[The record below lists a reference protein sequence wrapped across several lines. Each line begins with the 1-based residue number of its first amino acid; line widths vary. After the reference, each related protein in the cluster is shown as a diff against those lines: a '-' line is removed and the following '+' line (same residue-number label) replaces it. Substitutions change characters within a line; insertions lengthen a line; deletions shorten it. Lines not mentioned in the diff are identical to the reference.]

1 MQDAEVVLGVLRER
15 GRRGLPCDELYRQL
29 FNPQLYLLAYGR
41 IYSNQGAM
49 TPGVTPETADGMSM
63 AKIESIIDAMRHER
77 YRFSPVRR
85 IYIPKRDGT
94 LRPLGL
100 PTWSDKLVG
109 EVIRLLLEAYHEP
122 QFSDHSHGYRP
133 GRGCHTAL
141 RDVGETWTGTVWFI
155 EGDISDCF
163 GSLDHD
169 RMIEI
174 LAEKIHDARFL
185 RLMRNMLTA
194 GYLEDWVWGATYSG
208 APQGGVV
215 SPVLSNIYLHK
226 LDEFVETVLIPD
238 YTRGRGRVNNPAY
251 QKVRHARM
259 RARQCGDRA
268 EARDLLRRMHSMP
281 SGDPH
286 DPGYRRLRYSRYA
299 DDHLLGFIGTKAEA
313 EQIKQRLAA
322 FLRDDLNLEMS
333 KAKTLIT
340 HACTR
345 AARYLSYEITT
356 QHCDT
361 KQTRPRHGTRPDT
374 RSGKRRTANGRIKL
388 GVPADVI
395 TAQCSR
401 YMRRGKP
408 ARRTTLINRD
418 DHDIIAAYGAEY
430 RGIIQ
435 YYLPAHNVSRFHKLR
450 WAAETSMLHT
460 LAAKHHSTVSAM
472 AARHQSTITT
482 PHGVRTCFEAHKQ
495 RPGRQPAVA
504 RFGGIPLRRQ
514 KHAIVHD
521 RVTARITYPRKE
533 LVTRLRKGRCEL
545 CQHAG
550 MVQVHQVR
558 KLADLATSGPNRPHW
573 MNVMAHMRRK
583 TLVVCQH
590 CHDTIH
596 HGQPITTLTA

>member
-1 MQDAEVVLGVLRER
+1 MQDAEVVLGVLCER
-15 GRRGLPCDELYRQL
+15 GRCGLPCDELYRQL

-49 TPGVTPETADGMSM
+49 TPGVTQETADGMSM
-63 AKIESIIDAMRHER
+63 AKIDRIIDAMRHER

-94 LRPLGL
+94 RRPLGL

-109 EVIRLLLEAYHEP
+109 EVIRLLLEAYYEP

-133 GRGCHTAL
+133 NRGCDTAL
-141 RDVGETWTGTVWFI
+141 RDVVETWTGTVWFI

-174 LAEKIHDARFL
+174 LAEKIHDGRFL

-215 SPVLSNIYLHK
+215 SPLLSNIYLHK
-226 LDEFVETVLIPD
+226 LDVFVETVLIPD
-238 YTRGRGRVNNPAY
+238 YTRGQVRADNPAY
-251 QKVRHARM
+251 TEVKNARL
-259 RARQCGDRA
+259 RARRRGDRA
-268 EARDLLRRMHSMP
+268 EARDQLRRMHSLP
-281 SGDPH
+281 SRDPR

-313 EQIKQRLAA
+313 EQIKERLAA
-322 FLRDDLNLEMS
+322 FLRDDLKLEMS

-340 HACTR
+340 HARSR

-361 KQTRPRHGTRPDT
+361 KRTRPRHGARPGT
-374 RSGKRRTANGRIKL
+374 SRTANGKIQLR
-388 GVPADVI
+388 VPADVI
-395 TAQCSR
+395 TAHCSR

-418 DHDIIAAYGAEY
+418 DHDIVALYGAEY
-430 RGIIQ
+430 RGIVQ
-435 YYLPAHNVSRFHKLR
+435 YYLLAHDVFRFDKLR
-450 WAAETSMLHT
+450 WVAETSMLHT
-460 LAAKHHSTVSAM
+460 LAAKHNSTVSAM
-472 AARHQSTITT
+472 AARHRSAIAT
-482 PHGVRTCFEAHKQ
+482 PHGTRTCFEAHVH
-495 RPGRQPAVA
+495 RPGRQPLVA
-504 RFGGIPLRRQ
+504 RFGGIPLKWQ
-514 KHAIVHD
+514 KRAVPRD
-521 RVTARITYPRKE
+521 RVTVQITYPRKE
-533 LVTRLRKGRCEL
+533 LIGRLRKGRCEL

-558 KLADLATSGPNRPHW
+558 KLADLAASGPNRPQW
-573 MNVMAHMRRK
+573 MDVMAHMRRK
-583 TLVVCQH
+583 TLVVCQQ
-590 CHDTIH
+590 CHDLIH
-596 HGQPITTLTA
+596 HGQPVTTLTA